1 MKNNIKGLIDVYRQ
15 VNSIFAIFIT
25 ITSLHTRNHILG
37 KSWSG
42 SLSWV
47 GIFLFSVTFF
57 SYTVTT
63 RLNVG
68 GTTGKLVQTDKRN
81 LQHWAALWQPNN

>member
-1 MKNNIKGLIDVYRQ
+1 M
-15 VNSIFAIFIT
+15 
-25 ITSLHTRNHILG
+25 
-37 KSWSG
+37 
-42 SLSWV
+42 SWV

-68 GTTGKLVQTDKRN
+68 GTTGKLVRTDKRN
-81 LQHWAALWQPNN
+81 RRHWAALWQPNT